1 VAVLRRAFDAMTK
14 DPEYITDADK
24 LQLERDPASGEKLQK
39 LIESVAET
47 PPAVIEHAKL
57 LLK

>member
-1 VAVLRRAFDAMTK
+1 MTK